1 MKNFRLQAA
10 IVLMAVTTA
19 FTSCSDDDN
28 TSNTVTKSSFVT
40 KAEGPT
46 TANINVE
53 VPVTVTYAVDNKCGS
68 YNRFIETTAAN
79 TKTIEVESKYEGSD
93 CGTTPASK
101 TVVYK
106 FKSAAAGT
114 YNLKFK
120 KTATEFTTHTIVV
133 N

>member
-1 MKNFRLQAA
+1 MKNFRLQTAT
-10 IVLMAVTTA
+10 VLMLVATA

-28 TSNTVTKSSFVT
+28 TPNAVTKSSLVT
-40 KAEGPT
+40 KVEGAT

-53 VPVTVTYAVDNKCGS
+53 IPVTVTFSVDNKCGS

-93 CGTTPASK
+93 CGTTLTSK
-101 TVVYK
+101 TAVYK
-106 FKSAAAGT
+106 FKSAAVGT
-114 YNLKFK
+114 YSLKFK
-120 KTATEFTTHTIVV
+120 KSATEFTTHTIVV

>member
-1 MKNFRLQAA
+1 MKNFRLQTAT
-10 IVLMAVTTA
+10 VLMLVATA

-28 TSNTVTKSSFVT
+28 TPNAVTKSSLVT
-40 KAEGPT
+40 KVEGAT

-53 VPVTVTYAVDNKCGS
+53 IPVTVTFSVDNKCGS

-101 TVVYK
+101 TAVYK
-106 FKSAAAGT
+106 FKSAAVGT
-114 YNLKFK
+114 YSLKFK
-120 KTATEFTTHTIVV
+120 KSATEFTTHTIVV

>member
-1 MKNFRLQAA
+1 MKNYRLQAA
-10 IVLMAVTTA
+10 AIVLLVTTA
-19 FTSCSDDDN
+19 FTSCSLDDN
-28 TSNTVTKSSFVT
+28 TPNVVTKSSLVT
-40 KAEGPT
+40 KVEGAT
-46 TANINVE
+46 TAHINVE
-53 VPVTVTYAVDNKCGS
+53 VPLTVTFSVDNNCGS
-68 YNRFIETTAAN
+68 YNQFVETIAAN